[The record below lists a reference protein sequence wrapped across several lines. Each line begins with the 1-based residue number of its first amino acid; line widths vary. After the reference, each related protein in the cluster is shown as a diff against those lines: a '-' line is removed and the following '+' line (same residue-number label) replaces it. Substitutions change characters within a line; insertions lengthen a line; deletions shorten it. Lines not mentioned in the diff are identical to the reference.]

1 MASILMIMLRP
12 LLDSTPVT
20 TISLRLSSTLTP
32 ALLVALPPVNAPK
45 RLLKVPIL
53 PTKDGRSSPR
63 PSGSIPKPASLVLT
77 SGTATPS
84 PLPDGTTDPPAI
96 MASTILT
103 ETDLHPLTPVSLSV
117 VLGASLMRTPGPTG
131 KRPNLISGMTAIL
144 TAKLVAP

>member
-1 MASILMIMLRP
+1 MIMLRP

-32 ALLVALPPVNAPK
+32 ALLVAHPPVNAPK
-45 RLLKVPIL
+45 RLLMVPIL

-77 SGTATPS
+77 SGTATKS
-84 PLPDGTTDPPAI
+84 PLPDGTPDPPAI
-96 MASTILT
+96 TASTMDLDT
-103 ETDLHPLTPVSLSV
+103 LHPLTPRSLSV